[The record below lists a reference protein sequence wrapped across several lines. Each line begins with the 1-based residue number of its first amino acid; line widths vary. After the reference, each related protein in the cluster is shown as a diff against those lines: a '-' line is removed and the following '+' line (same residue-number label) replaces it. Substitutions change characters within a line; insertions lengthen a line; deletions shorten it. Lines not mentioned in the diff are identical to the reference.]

1 MPVWLV
7 VVLMVLATYR
17 LTRLVVADEF
27 PPVKTFRERFEARH
41 DNSLG
46 YLVGCPFC
54 VSVYAAGLVT
64 FVTWLALTLF
74 DTFRPGL
81 PVPVLVW
88 AGVAGAVSLLYEL
101 LPAG

>member
-1 MPVWLV
+1 MPTLLV

-27 PPVKTFRERFEARH
+27 PPVKALRERFENNH
-41 DNSLG
+41 DNALG

-54 VSVYAAGLVT
+54 VSVYAAGLVA
-64 FVTWLALTLF
+64 VATWLALTVWG
-74 DTFRPGL
+74 DGL

-88 AGVAGAVSLLYEL
+88 AGVAGGVSLLYEL
-101 LPAG
+101 LPDE